1 LAVSMSALVNLMQ
14 FVVIALL
21 LVCVAMMVTLQLAKA
36 RPHRR
41 RSVSGEGQAPVFLV
55 REE

>member
-1 LAVSMSALVNLMQ
+1 MEPMPLTVSMSALVNLMQ

-41 RSVSGEGQAPVFLV
+41 
-55 REE
+55 